1 MKSPT
6 SPRSFAPTQLAL
18 VTEHRNIKQEVSSAP
33 SSRFVS
39 VFLKLFFSPSPC
51 NGNRC
56 KIRRPN
62 PKDLPLVVF
71 AREFSGLAVLTGFD
85 DATLNSLFWI
95 RANYHR
101 PVDLTD
107 TTGLCWREGIL
118 RCLESV
124 RPLIQN
130 LSIVKPAG
138 RSTVKDVDR
147 SEVKPAGTLK
157 SSGRSAV
164 SSKPAGQRGLLFTSS
179 AQRGL
184 LFPCP
189 AQRGLLFQVQPREG
203 SCSYVQPR
211 EGSCSRV
218 QPREGSCSP
227 VRPREGRC
235 SYVWPTEGL
244 RTRNCPQGIFWG
256 AIGLR
261 RRGRAECRG
270 RGQGHGSLSCLLPG
284 PLGSLLCHGSLYCL
298 LRHGLL
304 SSLLRTVA
312 VGTCDK
318 SMSGSHFKREKIT
331 LFYHHLIM
339 GFKTNFLFIIA
350 LPQCIQAVY
359 LFIYLWDSHYSQ
371 WWVSLKGLWNAF
383 LFLFYVLRCVYNCTF
398 SSKTVII

>member
-138 RSTVKDVDR
+138 RSTVKDADR

-184 LFPCP
+184 LFLRPAQRGLLFPCPAQRVLLFTSSAQRGLLFLRPAQRGLLFPCP
-189 AQRGLLFQVQPREG
+189 AQRGLLF
-203 SCSYVQPR
+203 
-211 EGSCSRV
+211 
-218 QPREGSCSP
+218 
-227 VRPREGRC
+227 RC
-235 SYVWPTEGL
+235 PAQRGL
-244 RTRNCPQGIFWG
+244 LLPCPAQ
-256 AIGLR
+256 IGLLFPCPAQ
-261 RRGRAECRG
+261 RGVLFPGPAQR
-270 RGQGHGSLSCLLPG
+270 GSLFLRLAHGGPQNPKLP
-284 PLGSLLCHGSLYCL
+284 P
-298 LRHGLL
+298 R
-304 SSLLRTVA
+304 
-312 VGTCDK
+312 
-318 SMSGSHFKREKIT
+318 
-331 LFYHHLIM
+331 
-339 GFKTNFLFIIA
+339 NFLGGYRA
-350 LPQCIQAVY
+350 PAVEA
-359 LFIYLWDSHYSQ
+359 
-371 WWVSLKGLWNAF
+371 GPNAEAEA
-383 LFLFYVLRCVYNCTF
+383 
-398 SSKTVII
+398 KAMAP